1 MSRITQKSRKTR
13 KIEICSIDDIRMGNK
28 IPHILSRYRKKS
40 LDWNLVNI
48 H

>member
-1 MSRITQKSRKTR
+1 MFFVKLKEYIIA
-13 KIEICSIDDIRMGNK
+13 KIGICSIDDIRMGNK

-40 LDWNLVNI
+40 LDWDLVNI